1 MVTGSKLNFRDL
13 TELIVECYTKFA
25 KMLYWSALQITFLAG
40 SERVKHHLMY
50 QRIYMTLIQ
59 TFKHHSMYQCIYM
72 TLYTDL

>member
-40 SERVKHHLMY
+40 SERVKHH
-50 QRIYMTLIQ
+50 
-59 TFKHHSMYQCIYM
+59 SMYQCIYI